1 MTNFLITE
9 LHIKDKK
16 SISPNPR
23 INKIK
28 EERKLTFKSSEKKSY
43 FLIKNE
49 KKYSK
54 EKKDLMDYLVDEQPK
69 YTNLKK
75 AIFYYEKERE
85 KNKRKINDNE
95 NIIKNKQKIL
105 DSLNQE
111 MNEIL
116 FKNINIIPNDR
127 KIKEKENEKNNL
139 ENEIETFNQT
149 LENYESIKNELQNE
163 NINLKKN
170 LQKELIECFSI
181 KKQYDKYI
189 KIKLKMKIK
198 HKRIYFIL

>member
-75 AIFYYEKERE
+75 AIFYYE
-85 KNKRKINDNE
+85 
-95 NIIKNKQKIL
+95 
-105 DSLNQE
+105 
-111 MNEIL
+111 
-116 FKNINIIPNDR
+116 
-127 KIKEKENEKNNL
+127 
-139 ENEIETFNQT
+139 
-149 LENYESIKNELQNE
+149 
-163 NINLKKN
+163 
-170 LQKELIECFSI
+170 
-181 KKQYDKYI
+181 
-189 KIKLKMKIK
+189 
-198 HKRIYFIL
+198 